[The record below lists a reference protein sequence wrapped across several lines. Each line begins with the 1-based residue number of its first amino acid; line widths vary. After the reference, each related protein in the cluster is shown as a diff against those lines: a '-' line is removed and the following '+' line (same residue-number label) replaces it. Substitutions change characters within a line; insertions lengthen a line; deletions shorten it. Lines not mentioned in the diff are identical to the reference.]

1 VLYVDIP
8 SRSDLERLIGQ
19 RDPASVS
26 IYLPTTPV
34 TPDTQADRIQ
44 LSNLA
49 RDAVDQLRAGGRDD
63 KAVQAIAGHLD
74 DLADDDG
81 FWAVQARSLAIFA
94 TPGNVLT
101 FRLANRLN
109 PMIEV
114 ADRFYVKPLIRA
126 VTVNQEALVLALS
139 QNAVRVVEV
148 SADEPATPVRVA
160 DMPKDM
166 ADAVGSVAYHSRAPR
181 GRIQGDEGKKVR
193 MAQFA
198 RAVDAA
204 LRDFLSG
211 RETPLILAAAAPFD
225 SIFRSLCS
233 YPHLAGQTISGNPD
247 VTPDHDLA
255 IAARSI
261 LDALHAKRVRTF
273 ADLFEARTGQGR
285 TTTDVAGAA
294 KAATYGAIDTIA
306 VDIDAYVPGTID
318 DADGSIT
325 LAEEAGADSYGIT
338 DEIVGRVLM
347 TGGHVLA
354 VRRDDVPGGG
364 ALAAILRYP
373 L

>member
-1 VLYVDIP
+1 VLYVDLP
-8 SRSDLERLIGQ
+8 SRSDLEQLIGR

-44 LSNLA
+44 LGNLA
-49 RDAVDQLRAGGRDD
+49 RDALEQLRAAGRDD
-63 KAVQAIAGHLD
+63 KAVQAVAGHLD

-94 TPGNVLT
+94 TPGHLLT

-126 VTVNQEALVLALS
+126 VTVNQEAFVLALS

-148 SADEPATPVRVA
+148 SADEPASPIRVA

-166 ADAVGSVAYHSRAPR
+166 VDAVGRSSLTSRSPR
-181 GRIQGDEGKKVR
+181 GRLQGDEGRKVR

-198 RAVDAA
+198 RAVDGA
-204 LRDFLSG
+204 LRDLLSG
-211 RETPLILAAAAPFD
+211 RETPLILAAAPPLD
-225 SIFRSLCS
+225 SIFRSTCS
-233 YPHLAGQTISGNPD
+233 YPHLAGETIAGNPD
-247 VTPDHDLA
+247 MTSDHDLA
-255 IAARSI
+255 VAARGI
-261 LDALHAKRVRTF
+261 LDTLHADKVRTF
-273 ADLFEARTGQGR
+273 ADRFDARAGQGW
-285 TTTDVAGAA
+285 TTTDIAQAA
-294 KAATYGAIDTIA
+294 KAATYGAVDTIA
-306 VDIDAYVPGTID
+306 VDIDAYAPGVID

-325 LAEEAGADSYGIT
+325 LADEAGADSYGIT
-338 DEIVGRVLM
+338 DEIVGRVLL

-354 VRRDDVPGGG
+354 VRRYDVPGGG
-364 ALAAILRYP
+364 TLAAILRYA